1 MENSFKFGK
10 RCGHLQSLQNDF
22 CYKLCTQCAIL
33 FLYQVSLL
41 FLLTERQNTVFL
53 TKIKIIQ
60 HLPQSRLH
68 FKLLEIYFLEPKSA
82 QWLCYILSLLS
93 PATTTGLQSTTR
105 PSTRNLIM
113 NSKFTCLNSL
123 QLFYLCLKSMTM
135 LLILVLHSGNWTE
148 KNM

>member
-68 FKLLEIYFLEPKSA
+68 FKLLEIYFLEPKKRTAVVLHAEPALTSIYYRA
-82 QWLCYILSLLS
+82 AEHDQTKYKQFNNEFQIHLLELLATVLSLFKIDDN
-93 PATTTGLQSTTR
+93 ATDFST
-105 PSTRNLIM
+105 P
-113 NSKFTCLNSL
+113 F
-123 QLFYLCLKSMTM
+123 
-135 LLILVLHSGNWTE
+135 W
-148 KNM
+148 